1 MSQHGS
7 MVVWPLEILIGQST
21 AMIMLRGIYIQLPLW
36 EWDASYLL
44 AYVQSKG
51 PNVKGKH

>member
-21 AMIMLRGIYIQLPLW
+21 AMLRGIYIQLPLW
-36 EWDASYLL
+36 EWGASYLL

-51 PNVKGKH
+51 PKVKGKH